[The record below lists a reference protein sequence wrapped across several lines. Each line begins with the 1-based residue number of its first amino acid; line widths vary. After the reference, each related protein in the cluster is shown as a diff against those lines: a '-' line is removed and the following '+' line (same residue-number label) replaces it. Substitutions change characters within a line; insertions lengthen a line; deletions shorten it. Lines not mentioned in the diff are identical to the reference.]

1 MKQQSNLLS
10 TLLLLLAAT
19 ASLLL
24 TRTNAAD
31 TARSIQI
38 MNESTRRV
46 EVHWVHPDTGEM
58 VLQSTP
64 DILHGASFALNSYVS
79 HTFQVRELPA
89 KKTGV
94 CAGEGKVCRI
104 DHFTVNS
111 NQDQGE
117 LLVYLILYIMFS
129 CSFGLGGLDMAWFV
143 YSGVYMN
150 FFHAKWYALF
160 LYAHLMSFYS
170 VTLT

>member
-1 MKQQSNLLS
+1 
-10 TLLLLLAAT
+10 
-19 ASLLL
+19 
-24 TRTNAAD
+24 
-31 TARSIQI
+31 
-38 MNESTRRV
+38 
-46 EVHWVHPDTGEM
+46 M

-129 CSFGLGGLDMAWFV
+129 CSFGLGGLDMA
-143 YSGVYMN
+143 
-150 FFHAKWYALF
+150 
-160 LYAHLMSFYS
+160 
-170 VTLT
+170 